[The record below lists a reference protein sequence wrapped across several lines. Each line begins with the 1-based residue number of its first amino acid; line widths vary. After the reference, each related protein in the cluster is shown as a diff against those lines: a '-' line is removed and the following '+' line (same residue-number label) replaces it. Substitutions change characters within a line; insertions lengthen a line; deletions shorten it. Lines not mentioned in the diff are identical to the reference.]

1 MKIYGDE
8 NNAFILKELGQRI
21 KDIRI
26 GQSMTQKEFS
36 VIAGVSFSTITRIE
50 NGEGTSMDNLMKV
63 MRVLGLLQNF
73 DLLIPEQEL
82 MPDEIFQNKSKR
94 KRVSKAKSTD
104 KSDWIWGDEKQ

>member
-26 GQSMTQKEFS
+26 GRSMTQKDIS
-36 VIAGVSFSTITRIE
+36 IQAGVSFSTIVRLE
-50 NGEGTSMDNLMKV
+50 NGEGVNIENLMRV

-73 DLLIPEQEL
+73 NLLVPEQEL
-82 MPDEIFQNKSKR
+82 TPDEILHKKQKR
-94 KRVSKAKSTD
+94 KRAVKLSETN
-104 KSDWIWGDEKQ
+104 KSDWKWGDE